1 MPVQGS
7 DAALNSYYESSIES
21 GASLDF
27 GLLHVAGMT
36 RLTYHVLS
44 LTDPGVLPP
53 LCVPLVGYRT
63 RPTNTGDQ
71 AFSEPAGQGLKIVL
85 PPAMTA
91 NGVALFT
98 VNTVA
103 AEVMAI
109 RIYNTDPASAVG
121 VTVILSA
128 SA

>member
-7 DAALNSYYESSIES
+7 DAALNQYYESSI
-21 GASLDF
+21 GAGATLDF
-27 GLLHVAGMT
+27 GLLHIAGMT
-36 RLTYHVLS
+36 RLTWHVLS
-44 LTDPGVLPP
+44 TTNPGVLPP
-53 LCVPLVGYRT
+53 VCMPLVGYRT
-63 RPTNTGDQ
+63 RPVNTGDQ
-71 AFSEPAGQGLKIVL
+71 AFSEPAGQGLKIIL
-85 PPAMTA
+85 APAATA

-98 VNTVA
+98 ANTVA

-109 RIYNTDPASAVG
+109 RIFNLDPASALL